1 MTCHDGKYV
10 CGVCVCVFQASL
22 GHGGPTKR
30 SLHVSGFGKGTTC
43 DVIRALFEEEV
54 RISPLFL
61 CAILRT

>member
-1 MTCHDGKYV
+1 
-10 CGVCVCVFQASL
+10 VFQASL